1 MDLIKNV
8 PGLAAVMGGAATLV
22 LGNSDGSG
30 LDVSPD
36 VVDSSYVEVMD
47 QLEGSA
53 AKRARE
59 EVHGVAPDVTNEEEI
74 AGEESAKIEEK
85 LRLVQLS
92 KKAAKEKA
100 KKEAKAAAMATAE
113 GEAMNVEEAGAL
125 IDYRE
130 PCEHGSNLPGHNSG
144 LYGNGCNGIS
154 YYGRPVNVEAGG
166 QQDENEHGEGYN
178 DYILPLMVWLL
189 VVIFVYARRTTRL
202 LGRRFA
208 SVHKARRRTAVSIC
222 DRRSVNLRTGQWFG
236 WFVAVIFYGLFAL
249 RLCCL
254 DTTPWKHNEQLLLID
269 LCADF
274 GGITVFR
281 TKANFQPATE
291 AWLGTSRLSH

>member
-1 MDLIKNV
+1 MNLK
-8 PGLAAVMGGAATLV
+8 
-22 LGNSDGSG
+22 S
-30 LDVSPD
+30 
-36 VVDSSYVEVMD
+36 
-47 QLEGSA
+47 
-53 AKRARE
+53 
-59 EVHGVAPDVTNEEEI
+59 
-74 AGEESAKIEEK
+74 
-85 LRLVQLS
+85 S
-92 KKAAKEKA
+92 KKSKHSKLAKLKTSFEMHRALISQKCQNIPGPRILGSPH
-100 KKEAKAAAMATAE
+100 E

-144 LYGNGCNGIS
+144 MYGNGCNGSS
-154 YYGRPVNVEAGG
+154 YYDRPVNVDAGG
-166 QQDENEHGEGYN
+166 QQDENERGEGYN

-189 VVIFVYARRTTRL
+189 VVTFVYARRTTRL

-236 WFVAVIFYGLFAL
+236 WLVAVIFYGLFAL

-281 TKANFQPATE
+281 TKVK
-291 AWLGTSRLSH
+291 